1 MKKDIDT
8 LFELSESEGEKPVG
22 GELELN
28 VVEAKEGT
36 LIRLSD
42 GLVVDPEILLSMFE
56 SVSKF
61 EEEFGPI
68 DEAAE
73 KLRLLKRIEE
83 NLAPLEELE
92 ETVNRLVESAE
103 ELLSS
108 YSEQESKEEDYY
120 KEEDDEDLD
129 FEEEEEDDDEEDG
142 DEDEEIDVSDLT
154 VKELLVLLVRM
165 LSSDSD
171 EDDEVDLDVDFSD
184 LDLAR
189 LGNMKVSDLVSAL
202 KEGKLGE
209 TLEGCGCGEKKYEG
223 TSVDSLFEVDEDTEI
238 LGMGPEVANL
248 MGSEDEEAN
257 QDHGR
262 HEEEEGEGED
272 KEKGK
277 EVKKAEESLEEDF
290 GAQLFKRLLERLEK

>member
-42 GLVVDPEILLSMFE
+42 GLVVDPEVLLSMFE

-61 EEEFGPI
+61 EEEFGSI

-73 KLRLLKRIEE
+73 KLRLLRRIEE

-108 YSEQESKEEDYY
+108 YSKNEQNESLGDYYDDRDEAGGFGLEDEED
-120 KEEDDEDLD
+120 EDDED
-129 FEEEEEDDDEEDG
+129 E
-142 DEDEEIDVSDLT
+142 EEIDVSDLT
-154 VKELLVLLVRM
+154 VKELLILLLQM
-165 LSSDSD
+165 LSTDDDS
-171 EDDEVDLDVDFSD
+171 EEEADLDVDFSD

-202 KEGKLGE
+202 KEGKLSK

-223 TSVDSLFEVDEDTEI
+223 TSVDSLFEVDEDTEV
-238 LGMGPEVANL
+238 LGMGPETANL
-248 MGSEDEEAN
+248 MRGEGGEASQDRKQHGEKEEEVEGEDEEM
-257 QDHGR
+257 
-262 HEEEEGEGED
+262 
-272 KEKGK
+272 
-277 EVKKAEESLEEDF
+277 KKAEESFESEDF

>member
-8 LFELSESEGEKPVG
+8 LFELNESEGEKPVG

-42 GLVVDPEILLSMFE
+42 GLVVDPEVLLSMFE

-73 KLRLLKRIEE
+73 KLRLLRRIEE

-108 YSEQESKEEDYY
+108 YSENEQSESLGDYY
-120 KEEDDEDLD
+120 DDKDEVGDFGLEDEEGEDED
-129 FEEEEEDDDEEDG
+129 E
-142 DEDEEIDVSDLT
+142 EEIDVSDLT
-154 VKELLVLLVRM
+154 VKELLVLLLQM
-165 LSSDSD
+165 LSSDDDSED
-171 EDDEVDLDVDFSD
+171 EADLDVDFSD

-202 KEGKLGE
+202 KEGKLSE
-209 TLEGCGCGEKKYEG
+209 TLGGCGCGEKKYEG

-238 LGMGPEVANL
+238 LGMGPETANL
-248 MGSEDEEAN
+248 MQGEDVEADRDQEQHEEEPEGEDEE
-257 QDHGR
+257 R
-262 HEEEEGEGED
+262 SE
-272 KEKGK
+272 
-277 EVKKAEESLEEDF
+277 EVKKAEESLENEDF